1 MVCSL
6 LGCVDC
12 AAAQSAPQTGAEA
25 FILMDAGSGRV
36 LTGKNTEQELAIA
49 STTKIM
55 TALVALETG
64 NLSDKVTVKQ
74 NHLKVGSSMYL
85 RASEVLTLEELLYGL
100 LLPSGNDAAECIADH
115 CGGGV
120 ERFVARMNEKAA
132 ALGMTHTS
140 FANPS
145 GLDAQGHYSCA
156 LDMARLAAYAMR
168 EPTFARIAAT
178 RTAAVGERMLGN
190 HNKLLASLEG
200 CTGLK
205 TGYTDEAGRCL
216 LASAIKDGRRLIS
229 VVLGCTTKEV
239 NGETRLMN
247 FVDSATLLDWGYNN
261 FTVQTVFTKDDL
273 IQEIPV
279 LLSKETNA
287 VLVHTAEDVN
297 ILLPNDVTTDML
309 ERKVTVYG
317 DTAFA
322 PIEAGQ
328 ELGEMTLSY
337 DGYDYATVK
346 LLAADSVSVNRFL
359 QGKYLL
365 SQFFSKPLV
374 KILTVVVILLVLAV
388 VVWVRMLRPKSRYG
402 SRGRRNRGTRN
413 YRGRRR

>member
-1 MVCSL
+1 MTRVVQRRAALVLMVCSL

-64 NLSDKVTVKQ
+64 NLSDKVAVKQ
-74 NHLKVGSSMYL
+74 NHLKEGSSMYL
-85 RASEVLTLEELLYGL
+85 RAGEVLTLEELLYGL

-115 CGGGV
+115 CSGGV

-205 TGYTDEAGRCL
+205 TGYTDKAGRTLVTCCER
-216 LASAIKDGRRLIS
+216 DGMRLI
-229 VVLGCTTKEV
+229 VVTLNDRSDWADRAALYEYGFSAYPAKLGASLGQTIQRAAVE
-239 NGETRLMN
+239 NGL
-247 FVDSATLLDWGYNN
+247 
-261 FTVQTVFTKDDL
+261 
-273 IQEIPV
+273 
-279 LLSKETNA
+279 NA
-287 VLVHTAEDVN
+287 AVPLV
-297 ILLPNDVTTDML
+297 
-309 ERKVTVYG
+309 
-317 DTAFA
+317 
-322 PIEAGQ
+322 
-328 ELGEMTLSY
+328 
-337 DGYDYATVK
+337 
-346 LLAADSVSVNRFL
+346 AADSFAWPLAEGETLEMDVELDGTLRAPVRAGDRAGEAVFSVNGTEVGRVAL
-359 QGKYLL
+359 LCGADVAPRMESALSILKQGL
-365 SQFFSKPLV
+365 P
-374 KILTVVVILLVLAV
+374 
-388 VVWVRMLRPKSRYG
+388 G
-402 SRGRRNRGTRN
+402 
-413 YRGRRR
+413 